1 MIESLSVK
9 NFALIKEA
17 HIDFRD
23 NLNVITGETGSG
35 KSILIGSINL
45 ALGMRANKDYLRDD
59 NEEMSVVI
67 SFDVKSEELKKYI
80 EELDVPMSDDKVII
94 YRKVTK
100 DKNVVKINDEPCTLS
115 KIKDLTEKLIDIY
128 GQHDSESL
136 RKNARHIEFLDDF
149 IGNEVIEKKKNI
161 LEHLTVLKSAREK
174 LDTFNLDEKMRLRE
188 IDILKYE
195 IEELENAHLKEGE
208 EEELADKFKLASNS
222 KNIIEALTT
231 AFNSLQESR
240 FDYAVKEVKDAMKYD
255 SSLSSIYES
264 LTDVENIVRDNIK
277 ELDKR
282 ISSYDIDEKEF
293 KVMEDRLDFIRRIL
307 SKYGN
312 SIDSAISQLAE
323 KKERLNSLINYESE
337 KKKAEEKVEK
347 CEKKLYSAAS
357 DLSELRKQHKKSFID
372 KLLFELRDIGF
383 TDAKFD
389 IDINEKQ
396 DITKDGFDDV
406 VFMIS
411 LNAGEKLRPLSEVA
425 SGGELSRIMLSI
437 KTILS
442 DTYGTETL
450 IFDEI
455 DAGISGITATKV
467 AAKLNRIAKNHQVIL
482 ITHLPQIAAMADNH
496 FVIEKKVDDNRTLT
510 TITELTEDGMIE
522 EIGRLISSGGTLT
535 ETVLANAK
543 ELKELARLEK
553 KK

>member
-45 ALGMRANKDYLRDD
+45 ALGMRSNKDYLRDD
-59 NEEMSVVI
+59 DEEMSVAI
-67 SFDVKSEELKKYI
+67 SFDVKNEELKNYI
-80 EELDVPMSDDKVII
+80 KEQDISMTDDKIII

-100 DKNVVKINDEPCTLS
+100 DKSVAKINDEPCTLN
-115 KIKDLTEKLIDIY
+115 KIKDITEKLIDIY

-136 RKNARHIEFLDDF
+136 RKNARHIEFIDDF
-149 IGNEVIEKKKNI
+149 IGEEVAVKKKNI
-161 LEHLTVLKSAREK
+161 VEHIAAFKKAKEN

-195 IEELENAHLKEGE
+195 IEELANANLKEGE
-208 EEELADKFKLASNS
+208 EEELAEKFKIVSNS
-222 KNIIEALTT
+222 KNIIEALTN

-255 SSLSSIYES
+255 SSLSDVYAS
-264 LTDVENIVRDNIK
+264 LTDVENIVSDSIK

-282 ISSYDIDEKEF
+282 ISTYDIDEKEY
-293 KVMEDRLDFIRRIL
+293 KTMEDRLDFIRRIL
-307 SKYGN
+307 SKYDN
-312 SIDSAISQLAE
+312 SINSALSQLSE
-323 KKERLNSLINYESE
+323 KRERLDTLVNYESE
-337 KKKAEEKVEK
+337 KKKAEDKVAK
-347 CEKKLYSAAS
+347 CEKKLYEAA
-357 DLSELRKQHKKSFID
+357 DELSKLRKKYKDEFVE

-389 IDINEKQ
+389 ISITEKP
-396 DITKDGFDDV
+396 DITKDGFDEV

-411 LNAGEKLRPLSEVA
+411 LNAGEKLKPISEVA
-425 SGGELSRIMLSI
+425 SGGELSRIMLCI

-467 AAKLNRIAKNHQVIL
+467 ASKLNRIAKNHQVIL

-496 FVIEKKVDDNRTLT
+496 FVIEKKVDDNKTLT
-510 TITELTEDGMIE
+510 TIMQLDADGMIG
-522 EIGRLISSGGTLT
+522 EIGRLISSGGSLT

-543 ELKELARLEK
+543 ELKESALLEK

>member
-59 NEEMSVVI
+59 NEEMSVAI

-80 EELDVPMSDDKVII
+80 EELDIPMSDDKVII
-94 YRKVTK
+94 YRRVTK
-100 DKNVVKINDEPCTLS
+100 DKNVVKINDEPCTLN

-149 IGNEVIEKKKNI
+149 IGNEISEKKKNI
-161 LEHLTVLKSAREK
+161 LENLTTLKAAREK

-264 LTDVENIVRDNIK
+264 LTDVENIVRDSIK

-357 DLSELRKQHKKSFID
+357 ELSELRKHRQ
-372 KLLFELRDIGF
+372 
-383 TDAKFD
+383 
-389 IDINEKQ
+389 
-396 DITKDGFDDV
+396 ITF
-406 VFMIS
+406 
-411 LNAGEKLRPLSEVA
+411 
-425 SGGELSRIMLSI
+425 
-437 KTILS
+437 
-442 DTYGTETL
+442 
-450 IFDEI
+450 
-455 DAGISGITATKV
+455 
-467 AAKLNRIAKNHQVIL
+467 
-482 ITHLPQIAAMADNH
+482 
-496 FVIEKKVDDNRTLT
+496 
-510 TITELTEDGMIE
+510 
-522 EIGRLISSGGTLT
+522 
-535 ETVLANAK
+535 
-543 ELKELARLEK
+543 
-553 KK
+553 